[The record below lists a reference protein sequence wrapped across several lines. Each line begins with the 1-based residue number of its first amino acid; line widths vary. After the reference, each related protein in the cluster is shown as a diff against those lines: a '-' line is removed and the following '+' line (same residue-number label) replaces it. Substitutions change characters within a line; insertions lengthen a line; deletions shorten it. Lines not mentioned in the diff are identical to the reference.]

1 MSVREEGVESS
12 TQKIES
18 PEKISPPKF
27 TCRNLTTIDRGKRS
41 LNGRG
46 DRVVWSW
53 AGELIVEVDT
63 SVHGRGEGALC
74 TVSG

>member
-18 PEKISPPKF
+18 PEKIFPPKF
-27 TCRNLTTIDRGKRS
+27 TCRNLTTGDRGKRS
-41 LNGRG
+41 LHGRG
-46 DRVVWSW
+46 DRVGWSG

-63 SVHGRGEGALC
+63 SFHGRGEGVICA
-74 TVSG
+74 VSG